1 MKRSS
6 ALLFVFIFALICAIW
21 NCLFVIS
28 GPEITRFLTSSL
40 SPASVPAAMS
50 TIGCFSVIAAMVTAT
65 AFWGV
70 LIAGVIYLAA
80 YLIALLWLLLEKV
93 PCLVWYAR
101 HVRRAKVL
109 ELRRDIR
116 GTPFAVVKVGRKTMA
131 VLLWGFNGKAV
142 HAGERVAVVTNGAG
156 YARAIPLEKNAR
168 ASAAEFEH
176 DRQVLTFDVPLGSA
190 GSAA

>member
-1 MKRSS
+1 MNRSS

-50 TIGCFSVIAAMVTAT
+50 TIGCLSVIAAMVTAT

-70 LIAGVIYLAA
+70 LIAGVIYL
-80 YLIALLWLLLEKV
+80 IALLWLLLEKV
-93 PCLVWYAR
+93 PCVVWYAR
-101 HVRRAKVL
+101 HVRCAKVL

-116 GTPFAVVKVGRKTMA
+116 GTSFAVVKVGRKTMA

-142 HAGERVAVVTNGAG
+142 HTGDRVDVVTNGAG
-156 YARAIPLEKNAR
+156 YARAIPLEKDAR
-168 ASAAEFEH
+168 AAAAEFEH
-176 DRQVLTFDVPLGSA
+176 DGQVLTFDVPLGAA
-190 GSAA
+190 GSAS